1 MSRGRDPLALSQVIG
16 DVLDPFIKSAAMRIN
31 YGEKEITNG
40 TGVRSSAVFTAP
52 HVEIEGRDQTK
63 LYTLVMVDPD
73 APSPSKPEYREY
85 LHWIGMQPSRK
96 GGGCFLSN
104 HQQLK
109 NSCSICYWVG
119 DRHPR
124 GNRCTFWLSSWTVVI
139 CPTAP
144 QGNEIVPY
152 EAPRPPAGIHR
163 LVFVLFKQEA
173 RQTVYAPG
181 WRQNFNVRDFSAF
194 YNLGPP
200 VAALYF
206 NCQKESG
213 VGGRRFQGPS

>member
-1 MSRGRDPLALSQVIG
+1 MSRGRDPLTLSQVIG

-40 TGVRSSAVFTAP
+40 TGLRSSAVFTAP

-85 LHWIGMQPSRK
+85 LHWLVTDIPEA
-96 GGGCFLSN
+96 
-104 HQQLK
+104 
-109 NSCSICYWVG
+109 I
-119 DRHPR
+119 D
-124 GNRCTFWLSSWTVVI
+124 
-139 CPTAP
+139 AP
-144 QGNEIVPY
+144 
-152 EAPRPPAGIHR
+152 
-163 LVFVLFKQEA
+163 

-213 VGGRRFQGPS
+213 VGGRR

>member
-1 MSRGRDPLALSQVIG
+1 MSRGRDPLTLSQVIG

-40 TGVRSSAVFTAP
+40 TGLRSSAVFTAP

-85 LHWIGMQPSRK
+85 LHWLVTDIPEAIDAR
-96 GGGCFLSN
+96 
-104 HQQLK
+104 
-109 NSCSICYWVG
+109 
-119 DRHPR
+119 
-124 GNRCTFWLSSWTVVI
+124 
-139 CPTAP
+139 
-144 QGNEIVPY
+144 NEIVPY

-213 VGGRRFQGPS
+213 TKLKAGCNTIQDYKI

>member
-1 MSRGRDPLALSQVIG
+1 
-16 DVLDPFIKSAAMRIN
+16 MRIN

-85 LHWIGMQPSRK
+85 LH
-96 GGGCFLSN
+96 CLYF
-104 HQQLK
+104 
-109 NSCSICYWVG
+109 
-119 DRHPR
+119 
-124 GNRCTFWLSSWTVVI
+124 
-139 CPTAP
+139 
-144 QGNEIVPY
+144 
-152 EAPRPPAGIHR
+152 
-163 LVFVLFKQEA
+163 LVFKKAPYQLLMEKAGVWGVKVEIYEGVTYAKEA

-213 VGGRRFQGPS
+213 VGGRRNKPSRILFNAEQLFYSLYTLPVSGTKLKAGCNIIQDYKT

>member
-16 DVLDPFIKSAAMRIN
+16 DVLDPFIKSAAMIIN

-40 TGVRSSAVFTAP
+40 TGVRSSAVLNAP
-52 HVEIEGRDQTK
+52 QVQIEGRDRTK

-85 LHWIGMQPSRK
+85 LHCPLKK
-96 GGGCFLSN
+96 GGGCFFSI

-109 NSCSICYWVG
+109 NSCSVCYWRLVT
-119 DRHPR
+119 DIPEATDAR
-124 GNRCTFWLSSWTVVI
+124 F
-139 CPTAP
+139 
-144 QGNEIVPY
+144 GNEIVPY

-181 WRQNFNVRDFSAF
+181 WRQNFNIRDFSAF

-200 VAALYF
+200 VAALFF

-213 VGGRRFQGPS
+213 VGGRRFQGPG